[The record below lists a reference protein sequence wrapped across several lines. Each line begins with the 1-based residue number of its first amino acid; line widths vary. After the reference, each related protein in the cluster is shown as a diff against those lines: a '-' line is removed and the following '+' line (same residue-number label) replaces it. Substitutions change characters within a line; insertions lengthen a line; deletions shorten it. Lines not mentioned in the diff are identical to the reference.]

1 MSNQGAFQ
9 SFGFGQ
15 GDTSITGRPQK
26 FKGEKGKTYRLG
38 FAWWDGME
46 AGREFTVKDMAPPP
60 DSGEEELTPKFIGAQ
75 RNLITGVGYV
85 INKGPE
91 WTKLAGEAPRM
102 AIATVVI
109 VWPLGKGGQPTK
121 DTLFGQQPEVMPW
134 VFGQDKYEKL
144 RKMHQSG
151 YPMYDYDVQADCE
164 EAQYQKFNFLPA
176 KQCIFKEM
184 LKASSAQAKEVAN
197 FILERTRA
205 IVPNLEREIGQSLS
219 LDQLREKMGQ
229 EIQNPTG
236 GSAVAGDQE
245 VDSILGSM
253 LED

>member
-1 MSNQGAFQ
+1 MSTAFQ
-9 SFGFGQ
+9 SFGFGH
-15 GDTSITGRPQK
+15 GDNSITGRLQK

-38 FAWWDGME
+38 FVWWEGMDGN
-46 AGREFTVKDMAPPP
+46 REFTVNDLTPPP
-60 DSGEEELTPKFIGAQ
+60 DAAEEELTPKFVGAQ
-75 RNLITGVGYV
+75 RHLIQGVGYV

-91 WTKLAGEAPRM
+91 WTQLAGSPPRM
-102 AIATVVI
+102 AIATIIV
-109 VWPLGKGGQPTK
+109 VWPLGKNGQPTK
-121 DTLFGQQPEVMPW
+121 DTLFGQQPDVQPW

-164 EAQYQKFNFLPA
+164 ESQFQKFNFLPA
-176 KQCIFKEM
+176 KQNIFKEM
-184 LKASSAQAKEVAN
+184 LKANSQQAKDVAK
-197 FILERTRA
+197 FIIDRVRA
-205 IVPNLEREIGQSLS
+205 IVPGIEREIGQNLT

-229 EIQNPTG
+229 SVQNPTG

-245 VDSILGSM
+245 VDNILGSM